1 MDLTFDGFDWDE
13 GNSTKCESH
22 GVSIA
27 EIEAV
32 FRNEPQVAPDMAHSV
47 REQRLVAI
55 GRNRADRPIFI
66 AFTVREQNG
75 RRLIRPVSARYM
87 HAREIRRYEAPGS

>member
-1 MDLTFDGFDWDE
+1 MDLVFDGFDWDE
-13 GNSTKCESH
+13 GNSAKCESH

-32 FRNEPQVAPDMAHSV
+32 FETAPRVAPDIAHSV
-47 REQRLVAI
+47 AEQRLIAI
-55 GRNRADRPIFI
+55 GRTNTGQPIFV
-66 AFTVREQNG
+66 AFTLRERG
-75 RRLIRPVSARYM
+75 GCRLIRPVSARYM